1 MQARAL
7 TIRLVR
13 LAMAASLLI
22 PSLLFAFASWTS
34 YRNVKA
40 LADERIIRSLDVQQE
55 QARKAFEIVELA
67 LGSAN
72 DLVSGMSDSD
82 IRNNEERLHL
92 QFKKLADAVAIVQ
105 SIWIYGKDG
114 RALVSSSAHPP
125 PLQSYSDRDFYRA
138 HVNAD
143 IGTYYGQVYNSQ
155 FNGQPFFTV
164 SRRLSRDGVF
174 IGVLE
179 ASVLPSNFVRFFS
192 TLAYTAGLQYSVLRA
207 DGTFLARYPAAPA
220 GATEKLDERTGFR
233 RTIAQYPQG
242 GLYTSTSPVDLIERR
257 FGVRRLGETPLY
269 LSAGIAGSTIRDEW
283 IASMAPI

>member
-105 SIWIYGKDG
+105 SI
-114 RALVSSSAHPP
+114 
-125 PLQSYSDRDFYRA
+125 
-138 HVNAD
+138 
-143 IGTYYGQVYNSQ
+143 
-155 FNGQPFFTV
+155 
-164 SRRLSRDGVF
+164 
-174 IGVLE
+174 
-179 ASVLPSNFVRFFS
+179 
-192 TLAYTAGLQYSVLRA
+192 
-207 DGTFLARYPAAPA
+207 
-220 GATEKLDERTGFR
+220 
-233 RTIAQYPQG
+233 
-242 GLYTSTSPVDLIERR
+242 
-257 FGVRRLGETPLY
+257 
-269 LSAGIAGSTIRDEW
+269 
-283 IASMAPI
+283 